1 MDFSDEDMY
10 RAAAILLANLL
21 RDLAGGCGY
30 DLNNVHAEVVGLD
43 GDGCASVVSLNVGE
57 LVDTLVAGSVM
68 HDGKL
73 DS

>member
-1 MDFSDEDMY
+1 MDFSDDEMY

-21 RDLAGGCGY
+21 QDLADVCGY
-30 DLNNVHAEVVGLD
+30 DLNRVHADVVGQG
-43 GDGCASVVSLNVGE
+43 GDGCTSVVSLNVGE